1 MLQDLYHY
9 ALDHGRAD
17 LPAPEPFLVGVRGA
31 TAREGLRQLQARGHA
46 QRSNGAWMLTPAGIE
61 AAARD
66 DRNHL
71 LWSVYRQYG
80 DDLALPV
87 VGEDRQQDIGD
98 VLPPA
103 AVAKLE
109 YKLDTIRNAAA
120 SSAQRQPQTGAVTDH

>member
-1 MLQDLYHY
+1 
-9 ALDHGRAD
+9 
-17 LPAPEPFLVGVRGA
+17 
-31 TAREGLRQLQARGHA
+31 
-46 QRSNGAWMLTPAGIE
+46 MLTPAGIE

-80 DDLALPV
+80 DDLGLPV
-87 VGEDRQQDIGD
+87 VAEDRQQDIAD

-120 SSAQRQPQTGAVTDH
+120 STAQQQPQTGAVTDH